1 MGEILATIS
10 AAISYTFVPYL
21 GQLLSIHDLLLIT
34 CLPSHAGQQQKTMAP
49 RLLHAGDGPEQQGG
63 SLGRQLVIADGTLT
77 IDQTIGGRLTIQHGP
92 VVIKAG
98 KTMAAQGSRTHHH
111 IEERVQVCSTLTT
124 PASHST

>member
-1 MGEILATIS
+1 
-10 AAISYTFVPYL
+10 
-21 GQLLSIHDLLLIT
+21 
-34 CLPSHAGQQQKTMAP
+34 MAP
-49 RLLHAGDGPEQQGG
+49 RLLPAGDGPEQQGG

-98 KTMAAQGSRTHHH
+98 KTMAAQGSRTRHH
-111 IEERVQVCSTLTT
+111 IEETAQVCSTLTT